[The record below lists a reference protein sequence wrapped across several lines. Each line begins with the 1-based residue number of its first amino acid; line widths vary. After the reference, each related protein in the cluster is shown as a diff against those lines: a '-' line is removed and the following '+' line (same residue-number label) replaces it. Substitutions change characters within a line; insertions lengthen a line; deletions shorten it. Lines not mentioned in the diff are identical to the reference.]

1 MVQVTLALYKWLE
14 MRRNAVATEA
24 ELREEIAKEILL
36 MDCPSIQGEFV
47 DSWHMFRYV
56 RNKAIEIVNQGKPL
70 YEKES

>member
-1 MVQVTLALYKWLE
+1 
-14 MRRNAVATEA
+14 MRKNAVGTEA

>member
-1 MVQVTLALYKWLE
+1 MKGSVVP
-14 MRRNAVATEA
+14 TEA

-36 MDCPSIQGEFV
+36 MDCPPIHGEFV

-56 RNKAIEIVNQGKPL
+56 RNKAIEIVTQGKPL